1 MSLINQML
9 RDLDEREASA
19 LERDGLAAQ
28 VRALPRE
35 KGFPWAS
42 VLPIAVGA
50 GIAAAGIW
58 LAYDAS
64 TSAPAPAQSPA
75 PIAIAAAPA
84 AAMAM
89 PVLVVPMPT
98 ESPEVVAEPVAA
110 PVAELPPMEHKLSP
124 PPRPA
129 EAPVPPVAAA
139 PAPAAP
145 AALPAQIDKRPLT
158 PLANTAES
166 EFRKALAAHR
176 QGRPNEA
183 TEGFQNALRLD
194 ARHVSAR
201 QALLSLLLEQQRW
214 PEAQAVAAEGLAL
227 MPAQPGW
234 AMILARL
241 QVEQGQLAEAEQTM
255 AAHAAHGERS
265 PDYQAFHGLLL
276 EKLQR
281 PQEARA
287 AFLKARELGNLPPE
301 LAAAVEQRLR

>member
-19 LERDGLAAQ
+19 LERNGLAAQ

-58 LAYDAS
+58 LAHDAS
-64 TSAPAPAQSPA
+64 SPAPASAPSA
-75 PIAIAAAPA
+75 PPMPIAPSP

-98 ESPEVVAEPVAA
+98 EPPEAVAEPAA
-110 PVAELPPMEHKLSP
+110 QPVADALHLDYRISQ
-124 PPRPA
+124 PPRAA
-129 EAPVPPVAAA
+129 EAPVAPVAAA
-139 PAPAAP
+139 PVPPAPSV
-145 AALPAQIDKRPLT
+145 QIDKRPLA
-158 PLANTAES
+158 PHANTAEA
-166 EFRKALAAHR
+166 EYRKALAAHR
-176 QGRPNEA
+176 QGRPGEA
-183 TEGFQNALRLD
+183 AEGFQGALRLD

-227 MPAQPGW
+227 LPAQPGW

-241 QVEQGQLAEAEQTM
+241 QVEQGQLAAAEQTM
-255 AAHAAHGERS
+255 ATHAPHGERN

-287 AFLKARELGNLPPE
+287 AFLRARDLGNLPPE
-301 LAAAVEQRLR
+301 LAAAVEERLR

>member
-1 MSLINQML
+1 VSLINQML
-9 RDLDEREASA
+9 RDLDERQASA
-19 LERDGLAAQ
+19 LERNGLATQ

-35 KGFPWAS
+35 THFPWAS
-42 VLPIAVGA
+42 VLPIAFGVT
-50 GIAAAGIW
+50 IAAAGIW
-58 LAYDAS
+58 LAHDA
-64 TSAPAPAQSPA
+64 ASP
-75 PIAIAAAPA
+75 AAAPATSAAPLPIAPPQA

-89 PVLVVPMPT
+89 PVLVVPMPAET
-98 ESPEVVAEPVAA
+98 VEAVPESTAA
-110 PVAELPPMEHKLSP
+110 PVAESLQLDYRISQ

-129 EAPVPPVAAA
+129 D
-139 PAPAAP
+139 APAAAMPTP
-145 AALPAQIDKRPLT
+145 ATAPTQIDKRPLA
-158 PLANTAES
+158 PPANTAEG
-166 EFRKALAAHR
+166 EYRRALAAYR

-183 TEGFQNALRLD
+183 AEGFQNVLRLD

-201 QALLSLLLEQQRW
+201 QALLSLLLEQRRW
-214 PEAQAVAAEGLAL
+214 PEAQAAAAEGLAL
-227 MPAQPGW
+227 VPAQPGW

-255 AAHAAHGERS
+255 ATHAAHGARS

-287 AFLKARELGNLPPE
+287 AFTRARDLGNLSPD

>member
-9 RDLDEREASA
+9 RDLDERQASA
-19 LERDGLAAQ
+19 LERNGLATQ

-50 GIAAAGIW
+50 SIAAAGIW
-58 LAYDAS
+58 LAHDANS
-64 TSAPAPAQSPA
+64 PAPASAPSA
-75 PIAIAAAPA
+75 PPMPIAPPPA

-89 PVLVVPMPT
+89 PVLVVPMPN
-98 ESPEVVAEPVAA
+98 EPPEAAAEPVADM
-110 PVAELPPMEHKLSP
+110 LHLDYKISQ

-129 EAPVPPVAAA
+129 AAPVAPVTAA
-139 PAPAAP
+139 PAPP
-145 AALPAQIDKRPLT
+145 TPPVQIDKRPLA
-158 PLANTAES
+158 PHANTAEG
-166 EFRKALAAHR
+166 EYRKALAAHR
-176 QGRPNEA
+176 QGRPGEA
-183 TEGFQNALRLD
+183 AEGFQSALRLD

-214 PEAQAVAAEGLAL
+214 PEAQAVAAEGLAQV
-227 MPAQPGW
+227 PAQPGW

-241 QVEQGQLAEAEQTM
+241 QVEQGQVAEAEQTM
-255 AAHAAHGERS
+255 AAHASHGERS

-281 PQEARA
+281 PQEART
-287 AFLKARELGNLPPE
+287 AFLRARELGNLPPE